1 MVKDIWK
8 NVSSLG
14 KSTFIFPSPSC
25 NKCINK
31 SNVKKQFGKGS
42 TLRTEC
48 YISIFFSFPSLKWNI
63 MTSFVQQLIKYVH
76 SYVAWYCILDIVCF
90 RLVMSF
96 YGTWQRRFR
105 ALGLCGENTLDKELL
120 PGCFMYVQVF
130 LLCFA
135 FFWMVSFYTF
145 TLDNAMCFV
154 IDE

>member
-1 MVKDIWK
+1 
-8 NVSSLG
+8 
-14 KSTFIFPSPSC
+14 
-25 NKCINK
+25 
-31 SNVKKQFGKGS
+31 
-42 TLRTEC
+42 
-48 YISIFFSFPSLKWNI
+48 

-154 IDE
+154 IDEYIWFGATLMWLTAPWKSNQVHIVSQISRKLLVNNMMHKKYIYNFG